1 MSLPLLAFEG
11 LSVAF
16 QRQGQ
21 WLEAV
26 SDVDLTVQPGETVG
40 LVGESG
46 CGKSTLAMAALGY
59 LPENARI
66 PRGRVR
72 LAGEDL
78 ANLNQSALQHRR
90 GNRIAV
96 VYQNP
101 ATALNPAL
109 TIGRQLTEIFEHQQA
124 QSPIEARQ
132 AARRLL
138 EQVRIADPVRL
149 LDAYPHQISGGM
161 QQRVVIAMALAGS
174 PDLLVLDEP
183 TTALD
188 ASIQAE
194 ILALFETLR
203 TELGLA
209 MLLISH
215 DLAVVRSVC
224 DRVAVMYAGE
234 IVESASV
241 AELFNRPRHPYTASL
256 IDCIPAGKGHWETG
270 RLASIPGHPLALG
283 DRPGGCAF
291 APRCPIARDACH
303 RQSVHLQAL
312 DHTHVSRCLF
322 PQETA
327 LPGGNR
333 PPATARKRALGPT
346 VLECDRLVME
356 YAGIRILDA
365 VSLDVR
371 EGETVAL
378 VGESGS
384 GKSTLARGL
393 TGLTAPVHGEVRLNG
408 TALARAQ
415 RQRGL
420 AQRRAIQMVFQ
431 SPENTLNASHRV
443 GPALA
448 RALRSLGGFG
458 WRAAQSRVPERLA
471 QVALDADTAK
481 RRPGQLS
488 GGQRQRVA
496 IARAFAGDPRVVI
509 LDEPTSA
516 LDVSVQSAVLDL
528 LIDLQQRNGTAYL
541 FISHDLAVVRYI
553 ADRIAVMFLGRLME
567 SGPVEGVFQ
576 GPRHPYTDQ
585 LLAAIPGRG
594 DGPPIT
600 QTRGENPGPEAR
612 PNGCPFASRCAFV
625 MPHCAE
631 TPPPARAPASGR
643 VVYCHLPLASLPG
656 AGATD
661 STQAIS
667 SVTDQVTSYPAS
679 RSPK

>member
-1 MSLPLLAFEG
+1 MSTPLLAFEDLCISFRRKG
-11 LSVAF
+11 RWF
-16 QRQGQ
+16 
-21 WLEAV
+21 EAV
-26 SDVDLTVQPGETVG
+26 SGVDLVVGAGETVG

-46 CGKSTLAMAALGY
+46 CGKSTLAMASLGY

-66 PRGRVR
+66 PRGRVC
-72 LAGEDL
+72 LEGEDL
-78 ANLNQSALQHRR
+78 AELTPAALQDRR

-109 TIGRQLTEIFEHQQA
+109 TIGRQLTEIFEYQQG
-124 QSPIEARQ
+124 QSVEEARR
-132 AARRLL
+132 ASVRLL
-138 EQVRIADPVRL
+138 EQVRIAEPTQL
-149 LDAYPHQISGGM
+149 LDAYPYQISGGM

-194 ILALFETLR
+194 VLALFETLR
-203 TELGLA
+203 AELGLA

-234 IVESASV
+234 IVESAPV
-241 AELFNRPRHPYTASL
+241 RQLFEQPRHPYTASL
-256 IDCIPAGKGHWETG
+256 MDCIPTGEAHWQAG
-270 RLASIPGHPLALG
+270 RLAWIPGNPPALEN
-283 DRPGGCAF
+283 RPVGCAF
-291 APRCPIARDACH
+291 APRCPIARDACRRQDIPLRTLDQTH
-303 RQSVHLQAL
+303 R
-312 DHTHVSRCLF
+312 SRCLF
-322 PQETA
+322 PEETA
-327 LPGGNR
+327 PPGGNR
-333 PPATARKRALGPT
+333 PPAEVTTRSIGGP
-346 VLECDRLVME
+346 VLACEDLVME
-356 YAGIRILDA
+356 YGGVRILDR

-393 TGLTAPVHGEVRLNG
+393 TGLTAPVDG
-408 TALARAQ
+408 TALLDGDPLSRQQ

-420 AQRRAIQMVFQ
+420 NARRALQMVFQ
-431 SPENTLNASHRV
+431 SPENTLNASHRI

-448 RALRSLGGFG
+448 RAMRGLGGLSRAEA
-458 WRAAQSRVPERLA
+458 RAAVPDRLR
-471 QVALDADTAK
+471 QVALEVDTAD

-496 IARAFAGDPRVVI
+496 IARAFAGDPRAII

-528 LIDLQQRNGTAYL
+528 LIDLQQRRGTAYL

-553 ADRIAVMFLGRLME
+553 ADRVAVLYLGRIME
-567 SGPVEGVFQ
+567 SGPVEGVFE

-585 LLAAIPGRG
+585 LLAAIPGVS
-594 DGPPIT
+594 DGPPVT
-600 QTRGENPGPEAR
+600 QPRRENPGAEAR
-612 PNGCPFASRCAFV
+612 PPGCPFAARCPYV

-631 TPPPARAPASGR
+631 TPPPAREPSPGR
-643 VVYCHLPLASLPG
+643 VVHCHLPIESLPG
-656 AGATD
+656 AA
-661 STQAIS
+661 Q
-667 SVTDQVTSYPAS
+667 
-679 RSPK
+679 